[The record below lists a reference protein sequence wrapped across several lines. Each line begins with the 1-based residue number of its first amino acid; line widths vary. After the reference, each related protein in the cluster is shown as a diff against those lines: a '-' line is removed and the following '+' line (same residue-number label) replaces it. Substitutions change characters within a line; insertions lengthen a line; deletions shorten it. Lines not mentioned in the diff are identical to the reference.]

1 MSMFSKLKQ
10 FKDMR
15 DQGKKLQGALSG
27 ESVTTQ
33 SGGVAVTLDG
43 NMQMTGIAIDDE
55 LLNPAR
61 KEKLQN
67 SIKDAYG
74 DALKKI
80 QRIMANKMQA
90 MGGFPGLK

>member
-1 MSMFSKLKQ
+1 
-10 FKDMR
+10 MR